1 MSAPGFI
8 RAASVDELPP
18 GRVKA
23 VRVGNEDVALCNVG
37 GRIFAIVDRCPHQ
50 TFPLSKGE
58 LRGRILKC
66 DLHQWCFDVDS
77 GENVANP
84 NSRLTRF
91 PVRIDEGQIWVR
103 LTPLDPP
110 EPPPERFISRDEA

>member
-1 MSAPGFI
+1 MSNKGFV
-8 RAASVDELPP
+8 RAAALDEVPP

-23 VRVGNEDVALCNVG
+23 VRIENEDVALCNVD
-37 GRIFAIVDRCPHQ
+37 GRLFAIVDRCPHQ

-58 LRGRILKC
+58 LRGKVLKC
-66 DLHQWCFDVDS
+66 DLHQWCFNVDS

-91 PVRIDEGQIWVR
+91 QVMVEAGQIWVR
-103 LTPLDPP
+103 LVPLDTP